1 MTKADNY
8 LEKAISEVGLTSTA
22 SAAEKYSRVYEIVDK
37 LRQYNDAETI
47 SVGTTGTI
55 TDRICEWA
63 LASAGTGFYYRLT
76 KKDVKWLGDYGLAGY
91 PLNVIVS
98 VKSFKAKERLLMSG
112 TGSQLVP
119 TIGYGLFDDAS
130 EFSAERLVSYRM
142 RGFLAIYMPK
152 YTLNKLGVKSR
163 EFINWNATPLIR
175 AIEDFPEDL
184 RTSFM
189 KVEEGSETRLFVD
202 PVSF

>member
-1 MTKADNY
+1 M
-8 LEKAISEVGLTSTA
+8 STDDT
-22 SAAEKYSRVYEIVDK
+22 AEQKYAQVYEVVAKLQEYNAKDK
-37 LRQYNDAETI
+37 IQ
-47 SVGTTGTI
+47 VGTTGTI